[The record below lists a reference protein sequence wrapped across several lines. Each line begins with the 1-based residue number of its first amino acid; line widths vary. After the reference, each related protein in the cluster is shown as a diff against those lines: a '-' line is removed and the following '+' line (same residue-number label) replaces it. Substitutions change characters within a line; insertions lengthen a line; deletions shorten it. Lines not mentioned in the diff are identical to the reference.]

1 MAKYE
6 VYVSPSRSST
16 GLYFWISP
24 LEQAYRA
31 KVISLSKFKI
41 SSLIFFL
48 PSQLAA
54 RRCFAAVWLAARL
67 ILPPQLAARR
77 FFAAVCGSP
86 PGSFCRRLYIAA
98 CMALF

>member
-48 PSQLAA
+48 PPQLAA

-67 ILPPQLAARR
+67 VLPARLAARLILQP
-77 FFAAVCGSP
+77 FIYC
-86 PGSFCRRLYIAA
+86 RLYGSILNHFFEDVKAGG
-98 CMALF
+98 